1 MFTPMSR
8 RSAVALSLALF
19 AAAGR
24 AEDKPADAPVDL
36 KVGDKAPAFE
46 LRTDA
51 DTTWTSADHV
61 GQKWVVLYFYP
72 GDFTPGCTAQ
82 ANAFKDGMNKLAEMG
97 VVVVG
102 VSGDSVKTY
111 EQFKKARKLNFT
123 LLADEEGKAA
133 RLFGVPFGKGGTV
146 KAKDADGQPLE
157 IERAGTASRWTFVI
171 GKDGKVA
178 YKNTKV
184 LPAQDAK
191 AITEFI
197 TEAEKKK

>member
-61 GQKWVVLYFYP
+61 GKKWVVVYFYP

-82 ANAFKDGMNKLAEMG
+82 ANAFKDGMNQLAGLG
-97 VVVVG
+97 VEVVG
-102 VSGDSVKTY
+102 VSGDSVRTHGL
-111 EQFKKARKLNFT
+111 FKEAQSSTSRSWPTRRARRRSCS
-123 LLADEEGKAA
+123 ACRSA
-133 RLFGVPFGKGGTV
+133 R
-146 KAKDADGQPLE
+146 A
-157 IERAGTASRWTFVI
+157 RR
-171 GKDGKVA
+171 
-178 YKNTKV
+178 
-184 LPAQDAK
+184 
-191 AITEFI
+191 
-197 TEAEKKK
+197 